1 MKKLPVILTSAALCS
16 VAAFATMPTAYAAED
31 GTPEKA
37 VEISKSYLNNELSF
51 TDTKGVWCVKFA
63 LKCISMAGGTVA
75 GVSPNENST
84 TSVVVNMYN
93 EDPESYHSWIG
104 AY

>member
-37 VEISKSYLNNELSF
+37 VEIAKSYLNNELSF
-51 TDTKGVWCVKFA
+51 TDTKGAWCVKFA
-63 LKCISMAGGTVA
+63 LNFNNGQLNDVY
-75 GVSPNENST
+75 EFR
-84 TSVVVNMYN
+84 SVYN
-93 EDPESYHSWIG
+93 KQKG
-104 AY
+104 AYERR